1 MYKAGSYSLL
11 CFALATASNAL
22 PRSVDAKVQRK
33 GPCSG
38 NTPSTR
44 DQWCGY
50 DIHSDYYSVTPDTGV
65 TREYWLEISEI
76 TFAPDGVE
84 RFAQAINGTIPGPTI
99 FADWGDNVIVH
110 MKSNLKT
117 STNGSSFHFH
127 GTHQTYTNPQDGVV
141 AITQCP
147 TAPGHSKTYRWRA
160 TQYGTSW
167 YHSHFGLQTYDGVY
181 GGLIIRGPASANYDE
196 DVGTI
201 MLSDWSHKTVNQL
214 LPQVQREG
222 PAVMDNVLINGTNV
236 YRKEGEKDQAG
247 KRFKLDFEEGKTYR
261 LRLINTG
268 IDTLYKFSI
277 DHHTLKVIAV
287 DFVSIVPYEADHVN
301 LAIGERM
308 DILVTANQ
316 ASKASSFW
324 LRAIPQLDCTKN
336 ANPQNA
342 LGIVSYSS
350 NSSTP
355 TTKGRKYE
363 DHCQDE
369 PFESIVPVLPH
380 NVGPPDME
388 IVQNA
393 NRSWNSDGIIKWSLN
408 STTMIAEWGHPSLL
422 KLGTNV
428 SFTDSNAV
436 IRVPKKNAWVYLAI
450 ETELDISHPIHL
462 HGFDYHILAQGN
474 GPYGPNVTL
483 KTDNP
488 PRRDTALLPA
498 KGHLVIAFLTD
509 NPGVWLM
516 HCHIGWHA
524 AEGFSLQFVVREDE
538 IPSLISDQEYKDIKE
553 ECKVW
558 HDFTHTMEME
568 QDDSGI

>member
-1 MYKAGSYSLL
+1 M
-11 CFALATASNAL
+11 T
-22 PRSVDAKVQRK
+22 
-33 GPCSG
+33 
-38 NTPSTR
+38 
-44 DQWCGY
+44 
-50 DIHSDYYSVTPDTGV
+50 
-65 TREYWLEISEI
+65 
-76 TFAPDGVE
+76 
-84 RFAQAINGTIPGPTI
+84 
-99 FADWGDNVIVH
+99 
-110 MKSNLKT
+110 SNLKT
-117 STNGSSFHFH
+117 SSNGSSFHFH
-127 GTHQTYTNPQDGVV
+127 GTHQNHTNPQDGVV
-141 AITQCP
+141 SITQCP
-147 TAPGHSKTYRWRA
+147 TAPGSSVTYKWRA

-214 LPQVQREG
+214 LHQVQREG
-222 PAVMDNVLINGTNV
+222 PALMDNVLINGTNV
-236 YRKEGEKDQAG
+236 YGNDSDKNQTGE
-247 KRFKLDFEEGKTYR
+247 RFRLDFEKGKTYR

-287 DFVSIVPYEADHVN
+287 DFVSIEPYEADHIS

-316 ASKASSFW
+316 ASRASSFW
-324 LRAIPQLDCTKN
+324 LRAIPQLDCTRN
-336 ANPQNA
+336 VNPQNA

-350 NSSTP
+350 NNTTP
-355 TTKGRKYE
+355 TTKSHKYE

-369 PFESIVPVLPH
+369 PYERIVPVVPR
-380 NVGPPDME
+380 NVGPPEME
-388 IVQNA
+388 VIQNA
-393 NRSWNSDGIIKWSLN
+393 NRSWNSDGIIKWALN
-408 STTMIAEWGHPSLL
+408 STTMIAEWGEPSLL
-422 KLGTNV
+422 KLNSNN
-428 SFTDSNAV
+428 SFTKSNAV
-436 IRVPKKNAWVYLAI
+436 IRVPKKDVWVYLAI
-450 ETELDISHPIHL
+450 ETEQDISHPIHL
-462 HGFDYHILAQGN
+462 HGFDFQILAQGP

-483 KTDNP
+483 KRENP

-524 AEGFSLQFVVREDE
+524 AEGFSLQFIIREDE
-538 IPSLISDQEYKDIKE
+538 IPSLVSDQEYKDIKE
-553 ECKVW
+553 GCKAW
-558 HDFTHTMEME
+558 NEFSHNMKME

>member
-1 MYKAGSYSLL
+1 MYNTPLYSLL
-11 CFALATASNAL
+11 WSALATSSNAL
-22 PRSVDAKVQRK
+22 PGPVNAKAQHK
-33 GPCSG
+33 GPCLG
-38 NTPSTR
+38 NKPSTR

-50 DIHSDYYSVTPDTGV
+50 DIHSDYYSVVPDTGV

-84 RFAQAINGTIPGPTI
+84 RFAQAINGSIPGPTI

-110 MKSNLKT
+110 MTSNLKT

-127 GTHQTYTNPQDGVV
+127 GTHQNYTNLQDGVV

-147 TAPGHSKTYRWRA
+147 TAPGHSVTYKWRA

-201 MLSDWSHKTVNQL
+201 MLSDWSHKAVNQI

-222 PAVMDNVLINGTNV
+222 PALMDNVLINGTNV
-236 YRKEGEKDQAG
+236 YGKEGEKSQTG

-287 DFVSIVPYEADHVN
+287 DFVSIEPYETDHVN

-324 LRAIPQLDCTKN
+324 LRAIPQLDCTRN
-336 ANPQNA
+336 ANPENA
-342 LGIVSYSS
+342 LGIVSYSF

-355 TTKGRKYE
+355 TTKGLKYE

-369 PFESIVPVLPH
+369 PFESLVPVVPR

-388 IVQNA
+388 VVENA

-408 STTMIAEWGHPSLL
+408 STTMIAEWDHPSLL
-422 KLGTNV
+422 KLGTNT
-428 SFTDSNAV
+428 SFTESNAV
-436 IRVPKKNAWVYLAI
+436 IRVPKKDAWVYLAI

-462 HGFDYHILAQGN
+462 HGFDYQILAQGT
-474 GPYGPNVTL
+474 GPYGPDVTL

-538 IPSLISDQEYKDIKE
+538 IPDLISEQEHKDIE
-553 ECKVW
+553 EGCKAW
-558 HDFTHTMEME
+558 HDFSHTMKMD

>member
-1 MYKAGSYSLL
+1 MHCVALYSLL
-11 CFALATASNAL
+11 YLALASCSRAL
-22 PRSVDAKVQRK
+22 PGPVARIQQK

-44 DQWCGY
+44 DQWYGY
-50 DIHSDYYSVTPDTGV
+50 DIHSDYYSVIPDSGV

-76 TFAPDGVE
+76 VFAPDGVP
-84 RFAQAINGTIPGPTI
+84 RFAQAINGTVPGPTI
-99 FADWGDNVIVH
+99 FADWGDSVIVH
-110 MKSNLKT
+110 LTSNLKT

-127 GTHQTYTNPQDGVV
+127 GTHQNYTNPQDGVV

-147 TAPGHSKTYRWRA
+147 TPPGSSTTYRWRA

-201 MLSDWSHKTVNQL
+201 MLSDWSHRTVNEI
-214 LPQVQREG
+214 LPEVQRKG
-222 PAVMDNVLINGTNV
+222 PYPMDNVLINGTNT
-236 YRKEGEKDQAG
+236 YSKEGEESQTG
-247 KRFKLDFEEGKTYR
+247 ERFRLDFEDGKTYR
-261 LRLINTG
+261 LRLVNTG

-277 DHHTLKVIAV
+277 DYHTLKVIAV
-287 DFVSIVPYEADHVN
+287 DFVSIEPYETDHVSI
-301 LAIGERM
+301 AIGERM

-324 LRAIPQLDCTKN
+324 LRATPQLDCTKN
-336 ANPQNA
+336 ANPHNA

-355 TTKGRKYE
+355 TTKGRKYD
-363 DHCQDE
+363 DHCEDE
-369 PFESIVPVLPH
+369 PYESIVPIVPH
-380 NVGPPDME
+380 TVGPPDME
-388 IVQNA
+388 VVENA

-408 STTMIAEWGHPSLL
+408 STTMIAEWDHPSLL
-422 KLGTNV
+422 KLGHNA
-428 SFTDSNAV
+428 SFTESNAV
-436 IRVPKKNAWVYLAI
+436 IRIPKKDAWVYLAI

-462 HGFDYHILAQGN
+462 HGFDYHVLAQGV

-524 AEGFSLQFVVREDE
+524 AEGFSMQFVVREDE
-538 IPSLISDQEYKDIKE
+538 IPGLVSDQEYEDIEKG
-553 ECKVW
+553 CKAW
-558 HDFTHTMEME
+558 YDFSHKMEME

>member
-1 MYKAGSYSLL
+1 MYNTALYSLL
-11 CFALATASNAL
+11 WSALAISSNAL
-22 PRSVDAKVQRK
+22 PGPVGPKAQHK
-33 GPCSG
+33 GPCPG

-44 DQWCGY
+44 DQWCEY
-50 DIHSDYYSVTPDTGV
+50 DIHSDYYSVVPDTGV

-84 RFAQAINGTIPGPTI
+84 RFAQAINGSIPGPTI

-110 MKSNLKT
+110 MTSNLKT

-127 GTHQTYTNPQDGVV
+127 GTHQNYTNPQDGVV

-147 TAPGHSKTYRWRA
+147 TAPGHSITYEWRA

-181 GGLIIRGPASANYDE
+181 GGLIIRGPASDNYDE

-201 MLSDWSHKTVNQL
+201 MLSDWSHKTVNQI

-222 PAVMDNVLINGTNV
+222 PALMDNVLINGTNV
-236 YRKEGEKDQAG
+236 YRKEGEKNQTG
-247 KRFKLDFEEGKTYR
+247 KRFKLNFEGGKTYR

-287 DFVSIVPYEADHVN
+287 DFVSIEPYETDHVN

-316 ASKASSFW
+316 ALKASSFW
-324 LRAIPQLDCTKN
+324 LRANPQLDCTRN
-336 ANPQNA
+336 ANPENA

-355 TTKGRKYE
+355 TTKGLKYE

-369 PFESIVPVLPH
+369 PFESLVPVVSR

-388 IVQNA
+388 VVENA

-408 STTMIAEWGHPSLL
+408 STTMIAEWDHPSLL
-422 KLGTNV
+422 KLGTNT
-428 SFTDSNAV
+428 SFTESNAV

-462 HGFDYHILAQGN
+462 HGFDYQILAQGT

-538 IPSLISDQEYKDIKE
+538 ILDLISEQEHKDIE
-553 ECKVW
+553 EACKAW
-558 HDFTHTMEME
+558 HDFSHTMKMD

>member
-1 MYKAGSYSLL
+1 MSRLSSISLI
-11 CFALATASNAL
+11 ALASPLTAL
-22 PRSVDAKVQRK
+22 PEPINSKFQNQ
-33 GPCSG
+33 GSCSG
-38 NTPSTR
+38 NTPTTR
-44 DQWCGY
+44 DQWCGF
-50 DIHSDYYSVTPDTGV
+50 DIHSDYYSVVPDTGV

-76 TFAPDGVE
+76 TFAPDGVP

-99 FADWGDNVIVH
+99 FADWGDNVVVH
-110 MKSNLKT
+110 MTSNLKT
-117 STNGSSFHFH
+117 SSNGSSFHFH
-127 GTHQTYTNPQDGVV
+127 GTHQNYTNPHDGVV

-147 TAPGHSKTYRWRA
+147 VAPGSSVTYRWRA

-201 MLSDWSHKTVNQL
+201 MLSDWSHNTVNQL
-214 LPQVQREG
+214 LHDVQREG
-222 PAVMDNVLINGTNV
+222 PALMDNVLINGTNV
-236 YRKEGEKDQAG
+236 YGNDTDKNQTGE
-247 KRFKLDFEEGKTYR
+247 RFRLDFEEGKTYR

-287 DFVSIVPYEADHVN
+287 DFVSVEPYETDHIS

-316 ASKASSFW
+316 ASRASSFW
-324 LRAIPQLDCTKN
+324 LRAIPQLDCTRN
-336 ANPQNA
+336 VNPQNA
-342 LGIVSYSS
+342 LGIVSYAL
-350 NSSTP
+350 NSTTP
-355 TTKGRKYE
+355 TTKGRKHE

-369 PFESIVPVLPH
+369 PYESIVPVVPR
-380 NVGPPDME
+380 NVGPPEME
-388 IVQNA
+388 VIQNA
-393 NRSWNSDGIIKWSLN
+393 NRSWNSDGIIKWALN
-408 STTMIAEWGHPSLL
+408 STTMIAEWGEPSLL
-422 KLGTNV
+422 KLNNSA
-428 SFTDSNAV
+428 SFTKSNAV
-436 IRVPKKNAWVYLAI
+436 IRVPKKDVWVYLAI
-450 ETELDISHPIHL
+450 ETEQDISHPIHL
-462 HGFDYHILAQGN
+462 HGFDFQILAQGP
-474 GPYGPNVTL
+474 GPYDSNVTL
-483 KTDNP
+483 NTENP

-524 AEGFSLQFVVREDE
+524 AEGFSLQFIVREDE
-538 IPSLISDQEYKDIKE
+538 IPSLVSDQEYKDIE
-553 ECKVW
+553 EGCKAW
-558 HDFTHTMEME
+558 NDFSHKMKME

>member
-1 MYKAGSYSLL
+1 MYNTALYSLL
-11 CFALATASNAL
+11 CSALAASSNAL
-22 PRSVDAKVQRK
+22 PGPVNAKAPHK
-33 GPCSG
+33 GPCPG

-50 DIHSDYYSVTPDTGV
+50 DIHSDYYSIVPDTGV

-84 RFAQAINGTIPGPTI
+84 RFAQAINGSIPGPTI

-110 MKSNLKT
+110 MTSNLKT

-127 GTHQTYTNPQDGVV
+127 GTHQNYTNPQDGVV

-147 TAPGHSKTYRWRA
+147 TAPGHSVTYKWRA

-201 MLSDWSHKTVNQL
+201 MLSDWSHKTVNQI

-222 PAVMDNVLINGTNV
+222 PALMDNVLINGTNV
-236 YRKEGEKDQAG
+236 YTKEGEKNQTG
-247 KRFKLDFEEGKTYR
+247 KRFKLDFEEDKTYR
-261 LRLINTG
+261 LRLVNTG

-287 DFVSIVPYEADHVN
+287 DFVSIEPYETDHVN

-324 LRAIPQLDCTKN
+324 LRAIPQLDCTRN

-355 TTKGRKYE
+355 TTEGLRYE

-369 PFESIVPVLPH
+369 PFESLVPVVPR

-388 IVQNA
+388 VVQNA

-408 STTMIAEWGHPSLL
+408 STTMIAEWDHPSLL
-422 KLGTNV
+422 KLGTNT
-428 SFTDSNAV
+428 SFTESNAV
-436 IRVPKKNAWVYLAI
+436 IRVPKKDAWVYLAI

-462 HGFDYHILAQGN
+462 HGFDYQILAQGT

-538 IPSLISDQEYKDIKE
+538 IPGLISEQEHKDIE
-553 ECKVW
+553 EGCKAW
-558 HDFTHTMEME
+558 HHFSHTMEMD